1 MIIHLVPVM
10 LLNGTGDRIDD
21 LDYPLTTEELSE
33 RLGDR
38 ELDCPTG
45 SETVEEALEPLGS
58 ETFETP
64 EDARFAVLTG
74 VGDDA
79 IGRKGYSDRDPTPP
93 GGQDGPQRLSF

>member
-1 MIIHLVPVM
+1 M

-21 LDYPLTTEELSE
+21 LDYPLTTEELAE
-33 RLGDR
+33 RLGDH
-38 ELDCPTG
+38 ELECPLG
-45 SETVEEALEPLGS
+45 AATVEDALEPLGT
-58 ETFETP
+58 ETFEHP

-93 GGQDGPQRLSF
+93 GGQDGPERLSF